1 MLLALASTI
10 DKAQL
15 DSPKRIGCFSY
26 GSGCCSEFYSGI
38 ATPQGQKR
46 QRLFEIE
53 KHLDNR
59 YHLSM
64 DEYETLFKGS
74 GMVRFGTRNVKLDL
88 EMIPGVLQF
97 HQEKPRLFLE
107 EISEFHRK
115 YRWMS

>member
-88 EMIPGVLQF
+88 EMIPGYCSF
-97 HQEKPRLFLE
+97 IKKSRGCF
-107 EISEFHRK
+107 
-115 YRWMS
+115 